1 MAIGPHTVA
10 MTLIAGLFL
19 HTAMRRSLLG
29 AHAQDPVVPDG
40 LSIPDRPLR
49 IGRFDD
55 GLATLVDARSR
66 RRVGTYADREPA
78 LAHDRGD
85 ERHAA

>member
-1 MAIGPHTVA
+1 
-10 MTLIAGLFL
+10 MTLGA
-19 HTAMRRSLLG
+19 HTACMTWIPGPLLQDAMRRSLLG

-55 GLATLVDARSR
+55 GLATMVDARSI
-66 RRVGTYADREPA
+66 RRVGTFADGEPVP
-78 LAHDRGD
+78 AHDCAD
-85 ERHAA
+85 ERRAA

>member
-1 MAIGPHTVA
+1 LARTLFA
-10 MTLIAGLFL
+10 MTSIPGFFL
-19 HTAMRRSLLG
+19 RPAMRRSLLG

-49 IGRFDD
+49 IGRVDD

-66 RRVGTYADREPA
+66 GRIGDSEPVP
-78 LAHDRGD
+78 AHDRAD
-85 ERHAA
+85 ERRAA

>member
-1 MAIGPHTVA
+1 
-10 MTLIAGLFL
+10 MTSIPGFFL
-19 HTAMRRSLLG
+19 RPAMRRSLLG

-55 GLATLVDARSR
+55 GLATLVATLVDARSR
-66 RRVGTYADREPA
+66 RRIGDSEPVP
-78 LAHDRGD
+78 AHDRAD
-85 ERHAA
+85 ERRAA

>member
-1 MAIGPHTVA
+1 MNSIPGPF
-10 MTLIAGLFL
+10 IQ
-19 HTAMRRSLLG
+19 TAMRRSLLG

-40 LSIPDRPLR
+40 RSIPDRPLR

-66 RRVGTYADREPA
+66 RRVGTFADTEPA
-78 LAHDRGD
+78 PAHDHAD
-85 ERHAA
+85 ERRAA

>member
-1 MAIGPHTVA
+1 
-10 MTLIAGLFL
+10 MTSITGFLIRP
-19 HTAMRRSLLG
+19 AMRRSLLG

-55 GLATLVDARSR
+55 GLATLVDARFR
-66 RRVGTYADREPA
+66 RPA
-78 LAHDRGD
+78 PAHDRAD
-85 ERHAA
+85 ERRAA

>member
-1 MAIGPHTVA
+1 MTSIPGPF
-10 MTLIAGLFL
+10 IQ
-19 HTAMRRSLLG
+19 TAMRRSLLG

-40 LSIPDRPLR
+40 RSIPDRPLR

-66 RRVGTYADREPA
+66 RPVGTFADTEPA
-78 LAHDRGD
+78 PAHDHAD
-85 ERHAA
+85 ERRAA

>member
-1 MAIGPHTVA
+1 
-10 MTLIAGLFL
+10 MTSITGFLIRP
-19 HTAMRRSLLG
+19 AMRHSLLG

-49 IGRFDD
+49 IGRLDD

-66 RRVGTYADREPA
+66 RPA
-78 LAHDRGD
+78 PAHDRAD
-85 ERHAA
+85 ERRAA

>member
-1 MAIGPHTVA
+1 
-10 MTLIAGLFL
+10 MTSITGFLIRP
-19 HTAMRRSLLG
+19 AMRRSLLG

-49 IGRFDD
+49 IGRLDD

-66 RRVGTYADREPA
+66 RPAPATQDRA
-78 LAHDRGD
+78 D
-85 ERHAA
+85 ERRAA

>member
-1 MAIGPHTVA
+1 
-10 MTLIAGLFL
+10 MTSITGILIRP
-19 HTAMRRSLLG
+19 AMRRSLLG

-66 RRVGTYADREPA
+66 KSVPAQDRA
-78 LAHDRGD
+78 D
-85 ERHAA
+85 ERRAA

>member
-1 MAIGPHTVA
+1 MTIGPHTVA
-10 MTLIAGLFL
+10 MTSISGFLIRND
-19 HTAMRRSLLG
+19 MRRSLLG

-40 LSIPDRPLR
+40 RSIPDRPLR

-66 RRVGTYADREPA
+66 RRIGTFADSEPA
-78 LAHDRGD
+78 PVHDR
-85 ERHAA
+85 RAA

>member
-1 MAIGPHTVA
+1 MAIGAHTA
-10 MTLIAGLFL
+10 FMTSIPGLFIQ
-19 HTAMRRSLLG
+19 TAMRRSLLG

-40 LSIPDRPLR
+40 ESIPDRPLR

-66 RRVGTYADREPA
+66 RRIGTFADSEPA
-78 LAHDRGD
+78 PAHDRAD
-85 ERHAA
+85 DRRAA

>member
-1 MAIGPHTVA
+1 
-10 MTLIAGLFL
+10 
-19 HTAMRRSLLG
+19 MRRSLLG

-40 LSIPDRPLR
+40 RSIPDRPLR

-66 RRVGTYADREPA
+66 RRVGTFADTEPA
-78 LAHDRGD
+78 PAHDHAD
-85 ERHAA
+85 ERRAA